1 MSDDTSDD
9 LQKLVSTV
17 KTAARLADNV
27 VSPTEADAK
36 EARRR
41 ALNAANQARFRER
54 RDAEIEALKAEI
66 AALKAV
72 APAVPEP
79 TEAIQVA
86 LERALHEARRAD
98 AATERAGQLASEVD
112 RLSAELYSARV
123 ELDERVVSQQEDT
136 PQYLRF
142 FNQLEAARQ
151 TARRWRLVA
160 MAMAVIATAV
170 AVACL

>member
-66 AALKAV
+66 TRLQAG

-86 LERALHEARRAD
+86 LDRALHEARRAD

-123 ELDERVVSQQEDT
+123 ELDARVVSPKEET

-142 FNQLEAARQ
+142 FNQLEDARQ
-151 TARRWRLVA
+151 IARRWRLVA
-160 MAMAVIATAV
+160 MAAVVMATAV
-170 AVACL
+170 AVAGF